1 MEWRQGDTTGLAERR
16 SGSNYNADG
25 GEGGGRRNRGD
36 RDGGIGGGAERGGGG
51 AGGGG
56 GGRGGGGARG
66 GGSNI
71 SVALLAGDDGPDDA
85 DFANVPG
92 KIIAYVTMLR
102 NSFLASQVDDVHVL
116 YEHTFRALSDRFFSG
131 GSWPEWSQIVEAV
144 ESIESEEDI
153 FGSLYKEL
161 YYRHLYG
168 SGTPTLSQ
176 QVHSW
181 NNYCDLFG
189 LFLTDQLVEIALPPS
204 WLWDMVD
211 EFVYQTEAWCAFR
224 TKLSKLSPDE
234 VEYLRTN
241 EDVWS
246 VNAVLRYLH
255 ALVSKSNVCPWML
268 NGGVPSGSTDAAAE
282 DFDLSTRSS
291 YRYIGYYS
299 IVGLLRVHTLVG
311 DYRLA
316 LMVLQPLHL
325 VDSAVTSLYTHVT
338 ACHIS
343 LFYYMG
349 FCQCMLRRYEDA
361 VRILSTTLSRVGRL
375 KQFHTRSYQYE
386 QINKRHDQMAA
397 LMALCLALHP
407 QHVDQSLMAIVR
419 DKAGERLARMR
430 AGDVS
435 SYEDTFGYTSP
446 KFISPAPP
454 VWDAGG
460 DMSAAALSQ
469 QSALFLRDV
478 RQQLQL
484 PELRSYLKLYTTI
497 GLDKLAHFMNA
508 DEAALRAHLLG
519 LKHKAGGSRGAT
531 AGGPPLVTV
540 TPAAMSTVAVGAT
553 VGTDGPVPA
562 VADDGAPPSAADL
575 AFYVDGNDVH
585 VSGTVVETR
594 YGEYFLEQV
603 GKSTELLS
611 SVKRRAAAAVGPPAT
626 ASGAPVGGAPGRLT
640 AAHAARAA

>member
-1 MEWRQGDTTGLAERR
+1 MEWRRGDVASVTERR
-16 SGSNYNADG
+16 SNYRDDG
-25 GEGGGRRNRGD
+25 EGGGGRRNRGD
-36 RDGGIGGGAERGGGG
+36 RDRDGGGG
-51 AGGGG
+51 GGGGG
-56 GGRGGGGARG
+56 GGRRDGP
-66 GGSNI
+66 SM
-71 SVALLAGDDGPDDA
+71 SPALLLVDDDGADDA
-85 DFANVPG
+85 EGFSNVPS
-92 KIIAYVTMLR
+92 KVVMYVTMLR
-102 NSFLASQVDDVHVL
+102 TAVLAGKVDDVHSL
-116 YEHTFRALSDRFFSG
+116 YEQTFRALSDRYFSG
-131 GSWPEWSQIVEAV
+131 GSWPEWPLIVEAV
-144 ESIESEEDI
+144 DSIESEEDT
-153 FGSLYKEL
+153 FGVLYKEL

-168 SGTPTLSQ
+168 SGSPTLSQ

-189 LFLTDQLVEIALPPS
+189 LFLHDGLVEVSLPPS
-204 WLWDMVD
+204 WLWDMID

-224 TKLSKLSPDE
+224 TKLSKLAPEE
-234 VEYLRTN
+234 VEYLRNN

-246 VNAVLRYLH
+246 INAVLRYLH

-268 NGGVPSGSTDAAAE
+268 NGGLPSGSADAAAE
-282 DFDLSTRSS
+282 DFDLSTRPT

-325 VDSAVTSLYTHVT
+325 VDGAVTSLYTHVT

-397 LMALCLALHP
+397 LLALCLALHP
-407 QHVDQSLMAIVR
+407 QHVDESLMVIVR

-430 AGDVS
+430 VGEIAA
-435 SYEDTFGYTSP
+435 YEDTFGYTSP

-469 QSALFLRDV
+469 QSSIFLRDV

-497 GLDKLAHFMNA
+497 GLDKLARFMNA
-508 DEAALRAHLLG
+508 DESALRAHLLG
-519 LKHKAGGSRGAT
+519 LKHKAGGSRSAAADGPTVAAVTT
-531 AGGPPLVTV
+531 A
-540 TPAAMSTVAVGAT
+540 AASTAAVGAA
-553 VGTDGPVPA
+553 VGAEGPA

-594 YGEYFLEQV
+594 YGEYFMEQV
-603 GKSTELLS
+603 GKSAELLTA
-611 SVKRRAAAAVGPPAT
+611 VKRRSAAALGPPAS
-626 ASGAPVGGAPGRLT
+626 ASGAPSGGAPGRL
-640 AAHAARAA
+640 AAARATRVA